1 MEYAELINEHRNLK
15 KERNDMLRDSEKN
28 KLEREKIED
37 VLMDMENK
45 FTKVLNEYELTNSLL
60 NEQKQKN
67 QTLVATLK
75 KLETKLDEL
84 RSDNL
89 QLKM

>member
-1 MEYAELINEHRNLK
+1 MK

-28 KLEREKIED
+28 KLEREKMED

>member
-1 MEYAELINEHRNLK
+1 MK

-45 FTKVLNEYELTNSLL
+45 FTKVLNEY
-60 NEQKQKN
+60 
-67 QTLVATLK
+67 
-75 KLETKLDEL
+75 
-84 RSDNL
+84 
-89 QLKM
+89 